1 VDRYSFLVRILRS
14 LLHTGLSRRTNIA
27 ISLTDRVGQFLSER
41 NRLIASTIRRIGVG
55 SLKANFPFYT
65 GMSIRYSRHVSR
77 RSPPSRFC
85 AMAIVFL
92 LHSWIGSAAQN
103 VRYSPVQ
110 REVVEG
116 RLGKYTGD
124 NRQREAT
131 LKQIFAEAGC
141 DDQHLSEQPVKG
153 SKLPNV
159 ICLLPGNA
167 DKVIIVGAHFDRV
180 SEGDGVV
187 DNWSGASLLPSLY
200 EAVKTEPR
208 KHTYIFIGFTDEE
221 RGEVGSHFYV
231 QKMTREQVVATDAM
245 VNMDTLGLAPT
256 KVWESHSD
264 RRLTAAL
271 IYIAKQLSLPVVGV
285 NVDKVG
291 STDAEQFAESK
302 IPRITIHSLTQE
314 IWNAHILHTSK
325 DKISAMRLDDYYET
339 YRLLGAYLAFLDQVA
354 GAVPNTH

>member
-1 VDRYSFLVRILRS
+1 MESRGLLYLMPRS
-14 LLHTGLSRRTNIA
+14 KFCAAAAALLLLHAWIVATAETLQF
-27 ISLTDRVGQFLSER
+27 SLVSQEGVEDRLR
-41 NRLIASTIRRIGVG
+41 
-55 SLKANFPFYT
+55 
-65 GMSIRYSRHVSR
+65 
-77 RSPPSRFC
+77 
-85 AMAIVFL
+85 
-92 LHSWIGSAAQN
+92 
-103 VRYSPVQ
+103 
-110 REVVEG
+110 
-116 RLGKYTGD
+116 KYTGD
-124 NRQREAT
+124 NKQRETT
-131 LKQIFAEAGC
+131 LKQMFTDAGC
-141 DDQHLSEQPVKG
+141 DGQHISEQPVKG

-231 QKMTREQVVATDAM
+231 QKMTQEQVVATDAM

-271 IYIAKQLSLPVVGV
+271 IYIAKQLNLPVAGV

-302 IPRITIHSLTQE
+302 I
-314 IWNAHILHTSK
+314 
-325 DKISAMRLDDYYET
+325 
-339 YRLLGAYLAFLDQVA
+339 
-354 GAVPNTH
+354 